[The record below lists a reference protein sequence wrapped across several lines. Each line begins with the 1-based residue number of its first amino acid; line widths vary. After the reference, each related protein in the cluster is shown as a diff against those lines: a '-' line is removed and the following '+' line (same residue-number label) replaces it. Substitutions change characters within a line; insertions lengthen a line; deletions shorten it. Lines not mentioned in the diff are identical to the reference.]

1 MYSTKRIIMSEKTGT
16 RLRAPGDLRRYIAKI
31 LCRMEKL
38 PDKEIQEKAGQISKL
53 GDTWLRAWEKGIQ
66 DEKIK
71 KLEKEIYAIK
81 AGKPMQTG
89 PEPEEEPAAE

>member
-1 MYSTKRIIMSEKTGT
+1 MSEKTGT

-53 GDTWLRAWEKGIQ
+53 GDTWLRAWEKEQEDGR
-66 DEKIK
+66 IK
-71 KLEKEIYAIK
+71 KLEMEMYELKTGRKPAEAA
-81 AGKPMQTG
+81 AGAEST
-89 PEPEEEPAAE
+89 EEPTE

>member
-1 MYSTKRIIMSEKTGT
+1 MSEKTGT

-53 GDTWLRAWEKGIQ
+53 GDTWLRAWQQEMEN
-66 DEKIK
+66 DKIK
-71 KLEKEIYAIK
+71 KLEMEINVLK
-81 AGKPMQTG
+81 GGKLAEAAADIEG
-89 PEPEEEPAAE
+89 PEESAE

>member
-1 MYSTKRIIMSEKTGT
+1 MSEKTGT

-53 GDTWLRAWEKGIQ
+53 GDTWLRAWQQEMEN
-66 DEKIK
+66 EKIR

-81 AGKPMQTG
+81 SGQPLQADE
-89 PEPEEEPAAE
+89 EPKAEEPAE